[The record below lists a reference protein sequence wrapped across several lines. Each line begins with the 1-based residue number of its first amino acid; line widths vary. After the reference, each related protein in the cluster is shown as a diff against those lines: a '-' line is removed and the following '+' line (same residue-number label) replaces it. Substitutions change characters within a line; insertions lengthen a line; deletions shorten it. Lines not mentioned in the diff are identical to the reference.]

1 MANLRS
7 LIQRFGL
14 RIGAVV
20 VSFGLV
26 GGFILVQQQRE
37 AWAAQSYQAAHQ
49 AALTELAQATAA
61 GLTQDEISDLQRQEL
76 TAASG
81 VAPAGSAPFN
91 EQRIDFYNR
100 AAAAEQQ
107 VTQLLQARAA
117 QLLAQT
123 RSTAQDD
130 LVKLIGGLEEARQ
143 LGVDQ
148 DTLTGLLPQDA
159 TSLFN
164 HAATIRDYRA
174 LSAELTTPLQKLAL
188 LVADQQATNKL
199 IGGYVAAIAA
209 EDHGDPGTARKVA
222 NAALGAA
229 QADLRLATTFK
240 MDVSLIQVR
249 VDKLGGEIAGA
260 QTVQDLERIGGALQA
275 HDHLLQQAMT
285 QALPEKAITISL
297 TEQVLRAY
305 DHGRMVFWTY
315 VTTGRPGL
323 ETDKGDFKVYWKVTP
338 WTMHS
343 PWPKGSPYWYPDSK
357 VQMVMWFN
365 GGDGIHDASWRSV
378 YGPGT
383 EYPHYDPTGEDV
395 GTHGCVNVPFS
406 NMVWL
411 WNWTP
416 TGTPVIVY

>member
-7 LIQRFGL
+7 VIQRFGL
-14 RIGAVV
+14 RIGAVL
-20 VSFGLV
+20 VSFSLV

-37 AWAAQSYQAAHQ
+37 AWAAQTYQSAHQ
-49 AALTELAQATAA
+49 AALSELAHAGSL
-61 GLTQDEISDLQRQEL
+61 GLTPGEISDLQRQEL
-76 TAASG
+76 TADSAVVPSG
-81 VAPAGSAPFN
+81 TPPFN

-100 AAAAEQQ
+100 EAAAEQQ
-107 VTQLLQARAA
+107 VTELLQAREA
-117 QLLAQT
+117 QLLGQT
-123 RSTAQDD
+123 RNTAQDD
-130 LVKLIGGLEEARQ
+130 LVKLIGGLQEARQ

-148 DTLTGLLPQDA
+148 DALMGLLPPDA

-164 HAATIRDYRA
+164 HAATVRDYRA

-188 LVADQQATNKL
+188 LIADQQATNKL
-199 IGGYVAAIAA
+199 IGSYVAAIAA
-209 EDHGDPGTARKVA
+209 QDHGDPGTARRLA
-222 NAALGAA
+222 TTALNVA
-229 QADLRLATTFK
+229 QADLRIATTFK

-249 VDKLGGEIAGA
+249 VDKLGSQIAGA

-275 HDHLLQQAMT
+275 HDHLLQQAMS

-305 DHGRMVFWTY
+305 DHGQMVFWTY

-323 ETDKGDFKVYWKVTP
+323 ETDKGSFKVYWKVSP

-343 PWPKGSPYWYPDSK
+343 PWPKSSPYWYPDSK
-357 VQMVMWFN
+357 VTMVMWFN
-365 GGDGIHDASWRSV
+365 GGDGIHDAYWRSV

-383 EYPHYDPTGEDV
+383 EYPHYDPTGEDN
-395 GTHGCVNVPFS
+395 GTHGCVNVPYS
-406 NMVWL
+406 NMLWL